1 MSYGLY
7 VDSSG
12 TLYVSDNTYHR
23 VTKWLRNTIIGIVAA
38 GNGIAGSTLE
48 QLDSPQGVW
57 VDGSG
62 NLFVADTLNHRV
74 VKWTNNATSGI
85 VVAGGQDGTLV
96 IPSIDPT
103 SNIGGS
109 SLSQIGQVLAL
120 FLDRTTNTIY
130 LSDTGLYCLTNP
142 CSSQSNNYRVLEWPL
157 NGASAGTTVAG
168 SNWVGF
174 TDTQIGIS
182 YGLYVDSSGTLFV
195 ADSTYHQVTKWL
207 RNTIIGIIAAGNGIA
222 GSTLEQL
229 NSPQGVWVDGS
240 GNLLVADTLNHRVV
254 KWTNNATSGIVIAG
268 GQGQGSYSVQLNA
281 PTGIIIDDYENLFI
295 LDAGNQRIMRYSRG
309 SSFGVTIF
317 GGSNDNG
324 FGTVANSM
332 VMDRSGNLYVTDMSR
347 NRVQQIP
354 IITSSVCIGITSTTV
369 PSITSE

>member
-1 MSYGLY
+1 MH
-7 VDSSG
+7 D
-12 TLYVSDNTYHR
+12 
-23 VTKWLRNTIIGIVAA
+23 
-38 GNGIAGSTLE
+38 
-48 QLDSPQGVW
+48 
-57 VDGSG
+57 
-62 NLFVADTLNHRV
+62 LFS
-74 VKWTNNATSGI
+74 ATSTPSTNSCSTTQYDI
-85 VVAGGQDGTLV
+85 NAVTVLNTTSQPNALAFDAYDNLYLSDSTVRVYKYALLNNTLSDGTLV
-96 IPSIDPT
+96 IPITDPT
-103 SNIGGS
+103 SNVGGS
-109 SLSQIGQVLAL
+109 TLSQIGQVLAL

-142 CSSQSNNYRVLEWPL
+142 CSSYSNNYRVLEWPL

-168 SNWVGF
+168 SNGAGLELN
-174 TDTQIGIS
+174 QIGSS
-182 YGLYVDSSGTLFV
+182 YGLYVDSSGALFISDV
-195 ADSTYHQVTKWL
+195 SYHRVTKWL
-207 RNTIIGIIAAGNGIA
+207 RNSIIGIVAAGNGIA

-281 PTGIIIDDYENLFI
+281 PTGIIVDDYENLFI

-324 FGTVANSM
+324 FGTVANS
-332 VMDRSGNLYVTDMSR
+332 
-347 NRVQQIP
+347 
-354 IITSSVCIGITSTTV
+354 
-369 PSITSE
+369 